1 MRQQTFHHGLY
12 ALMRFSCFLYVL
24 LLHPL
29 YYVAQAEAQPTEQKD
44 RIAAEQAIPGS
55 SSVYDCIHRLMAEN
69 SMERSA
75 VTDIM
80 LFDIVVAEAKKYPEG
95 KIPPEKASADKFCE
109 KHVFKEYKSLYDK
122 AKGQR
127 SARVEGKL
135 APPGQTAIETESA
148 FLDYANNL
156 TSNEV
161 WGHSEITQDALLDL
175 SCQDHQY
182 QLSDG

>member
-80 LFDIVVAEAKKYPEG
+80 
-95 KIPPEKASADKFCE
+95 
-109 KHVFKEYKSLYDK
+109 
-122 AKGQR
+122 
-127 SARVEGKL
+127 
-135 APPGQTAIETESA
+135 
-148 FLDYANNL
+148 
-156 TSNEV
+156 
-161 WGHSEITQDALLDL
+161 
-175 SCQDHQY
+175 
-182 QLSDG
+182 